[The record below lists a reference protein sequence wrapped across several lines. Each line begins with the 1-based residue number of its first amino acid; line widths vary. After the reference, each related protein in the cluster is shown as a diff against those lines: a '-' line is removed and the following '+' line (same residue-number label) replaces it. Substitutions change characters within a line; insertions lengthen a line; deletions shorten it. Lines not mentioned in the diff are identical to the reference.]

1 MSIRATVLSIVCM
14 ATACS
19 AMNSTGGYT
28 FGDDAGTDTNTDT
41 DVDTDI
47 DTDTD
52 SDTDTDVDTVVTV
65 VSVSSGFGPVE
76 SENFMGWISAGGVLP
91 IGTGE
96 SENYRVKLGLGA
108 FAGQ

>member
-1 MSIRATVLSIVCM
+1 MSIRTTVLLVVFM

-28 FGDDAGTDTNTDT
+28 FGDDAGTDTDTDT
-41 DVDTDI
+41 DVDTDTDA
-47 DTDTD
+47 DTDA
-52 SDTDTDVDTVVTV
+52 DTDTVVTV
-65 VSVSSGFGPVE
+65 VTVSSGFGPVE

-108 FAGQ
+108 LAGQ